1 MMLADLSNSEL
12 GAWLYA
18 AATVAQL
25 AATLTVLIT
34 INSKQRREVSFAGAP
49 VDKEDFE
56 KHVQWDK
63 EIHDHLFAKLG
74 GTERGVKAELLAR
87 LDKYEEQST
96 DSRRAIH
103 QRLDELLKAVS
114 MIQGELNAKKIE
126 LYE

>member
-25 AATLTVLIT
+25 AATVTVLIT
-34 INSKQRREVSFAGAP
+34 INSKQRREVSFAEEPLEKA
-49 VDKEDFE
+49 EFE

-63 EIHDHLFAKLG
+63 EIHNQLFAKLG

-96 DSRRAIH
+96 DSRREIH

-114 MIQGELNAKKIE
+114 MIQGELNAKKN
-126 LYE
+126 